1 MYESKENIASN
12 DLYIPIKKLDFLLV
26 ISVNPLKFPHS
37 LVSIF
42 SKIY

>member
-1 MYESKENIASN
+1 MYEGKENIASN
-12 DLYIPIKKLDFLLV
+12 DLLLLV

-37 LVSIF
+37 LDSIF